1 MLPKS
6 QREHSLWI
14 DSLRTMQNLTIWS
27 QNKRFDSFAPVRENC
42 FAQWFVDARDYFW
55 AVSTALEMAKD
66 TIMIHDWWLS
76 PELYLRRPAN
86 GNQQYR
92 IDRLLQRKAKEGVKI
107 FVIIY
112 RNVGTTVATDSL
124 YTKHSILS
132 LDEENIHVIRS
143 PNQLLQNTFF
153 WAHHENCV

>member
-1 MLPKS
+1 
-6 QREHSLWI
+6 
-14 DSLRTMQNLTIWS
+14 MQNLTIWS

-92 IDRLLQRKAKEGVKI
+92 IDRLLQRKLRKVLR
-107 FVIIY
+107 FCDY
-112 RNVGTTVATDSL
+112 L
-124 YTKHSILS
+124 
-132 LDEENIHVIRS
+132 
-143 PNQLLQNTFF
+143 
-153 WAHHENCV
+153 